1 MLPAIMS
8 TIAKTQALLR
18 DLPAVQTLL
27 QQQSMQQLALQAGH
41 ALTTAGLRHAL
52 QAWRER
58 ILRGECSE
66 VVEQELLASASD
78 WVQEQRAATLR
89 PVINATGVLIH
100 TNLGRVPLGPAALQ
114 AVQDTAAGYS
124 TLEYDLAAGQRSDRY
139 RHCRHQLQELTGAE
153 DAVVVNN
160 NAAALLLTLSA
171 LCRDREVVIGR
182 GQLVE
187 IGGGFRIPDILRES
201 GAHLVEVG
209 TTNRT
214 YARDYQAAVTERTA
228 AILCV
233 HASNF
238 RQSGFVHQPSLAALA
253 ELTREASRSRGQE
266 LWLLHDLGS
275 GNLGDLGVPVLGR
288 EQTVA
293 DSVAQGAHLTAF
305 SGDKMLGGPQA
316 GILVGRKDLVARLLH
331 HPLLRALR
339 MDKMGLAALTATLDL
354 HLTERALSEIP
365 LLAMGMQSL
374 AQLKAR
380 AEAICTGWI
389 AQGLNASVV
398 ELTGAVGGGSL
409 PDQDV
414 PSIGVALQV
423 NDPQSVAARLRSGI
437 PPVVS
442 RVFHGQVCLD
452 LRTVLA
458 DQDGVLQA
466 AVADCLLP

>member
-1 MLPAIMS
+1 MS
-8 TIAKTQALLR
+8 TSVKTQALLR

-27 QQQSMQQLALQAGH
+27 QRQSMQQLALQTGH

-58 ILRGECSE
+58 ILNGECSE
-66 VVEQELLASASD
+66 VVEQELLASASA
-78 WVQEQRAATLR
+78 WVQEQRATTLR

-100 TNLGRVPLGPAALQ
+100 TNLGRAPLGSAALQ

-139 RHCRHQLQELTGAE
+139 RHCRRQLQELTGAE
-153 DAVVVNN
+153 DAIVVNN
-160 NAAALLLTLSA
+160 NAAALLLILAA

-238 RQSGFVHQPSLAALA
+238 RQSGFVHQPSLADLA
-253 ELTREASRSRGQE
+253 ALTRAVSRSRGQE
-266 LWLLHDLGS
+266 LLLLHDLGS
-275 GNLGDLGVPVLGR
+275 GNLQDLGVPALDR
-288 EQTVA
+288 EQLVA

-316 GILVGRKDLVARLLH
+316 GILVGRRDLVGRLLH

-354 HLTERALSEIP
+354 YLTERALSEIP

-374 AQLKAR
+374 EQLQAR
-380 AEAICTGWI
+380 ARAIC
-389 AQGLNASVV
+389 AGLRSHGLHASTVA
-398 ELTGAVGGGSL
+398 LTGAVGGGSL
-409 PDQDV
+409 PDLDV
-414 PSIGVALQV
+414 PSAGIALHMD
-423 NDPQSVAARLRSGI
+423 DPQALAARLRSGL
-437 PPVVS
+437 PPVVG
-442 RVFHGQVCLD
+442 RIFQGHVCLD
-452 LRTVLA
+452 LRTVLP
-458 DQDGVLQA
+458 DQDEALRS
-466 AVADCLLP
+466 AVAGCLPP